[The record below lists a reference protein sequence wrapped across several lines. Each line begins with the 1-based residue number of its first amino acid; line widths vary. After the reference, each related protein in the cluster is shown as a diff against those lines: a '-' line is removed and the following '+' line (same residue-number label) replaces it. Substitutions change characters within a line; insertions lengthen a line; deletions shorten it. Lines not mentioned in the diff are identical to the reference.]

1 MSINLSLSVFYWAL
15 SQTAIEI
22 WKSLEIQTPA
32 IQLSQDQ
39 PQFQTTRINMGPSL
53 YVQLYILR
61 NIQLLFTV
69 IYIVLM
75 VYAAI
80 NPGRWLDLKE
90 PLGLTPRPFLYFP
103 DAVLMSGAP
112 TYIGFGCKFILYR
125 FFFLNPFPSGLITS
139 SVLVSCSILTI
150 IATVP
155 SILGCY
161 RFPAEE
167 IRKIYNIECF
177 QTLYDSILFSLWIIT
192 FVFMRSE
199 HGDSDLP
206 GLGDPPKLSWHFGA
220 ILVAFE
226 T

>member
-1 MSINLSLSVFYWAL
+1 MAG
-15 SQTAIEI
+15 SQGTFRF
-22 WKSLEIQTPA
+22 
-32 IQLSQDQ
+32 D
-39 PQFQTTRINMGPSL
+39 PQN
-53 YVQLYILR
+53 
-61 NIQLLFTV
+61 
-69 IYIVLM
+69 
-75 VYAAI
+75 
-80 NPGRWLDLKE
+80 
-90 PLGLTPRPFLYFP
+90 PFLYFP
-103 DAVLMSGAP
+103 DVVLMSGAP
-112 TYIGFGCKFILYR
+112 TLLAFGCKFYSFQI
-125 FFFLNPFPSGLITS
+125 FLLQSLPLMSNPLIS

-167 IRKIYNIECF
+167 IRKIYHIECI

-192 FVFMRSE
+192 FVFMSSE

>member
-1 MSINLSLSVFYWAL
+1 MSINLSLSVFYWAG

-112 TYIGFGCKFILYR
+112 TYIGFGCKFYSLQILLPQSLLLRSNYLLGPSQL
-125 FFFLNPFPSGLITS
+125 LNPYHNR
-139 SVLVSCSILTI
+139 
-150 IATVP
+150 
-155 SILGCY
+155 Y
-161 RFPAEE
+161 RP
-167 IRKIYNIECF
+167 
-177 QTLYDSILFSLWIIT
+177 
-192 FVFMRSE
+192 
-199 HGDSDLP
+199 
-206 GLGDPPKLSWHFGA
+206 
-220 ILVAFE
+220 
-226 T
+226 